1 MICLSDE
8 IYFNNMSV
16 LLTFQESIVSDY
28 HILRNIMSETDV
40 ICDTIENLADQKEN
54 YTWLAHM
61 TTVTVSSGWMAN
73 W

>member
-1 MICLSDE
+1 
-8 IYFNNMSV
+8 MS
-16 LLTFQESIVSDY
+16 LLTVQESIVSDY

-40 ICDTIENLADQKEN
+40 SCDIIENIADQKEN

>member
-1 MICLSDE
+1 
-8 IYFNNMSV
+8 MSV

-28 HILRNIMSETDV
+28 HILRNIVSETDV

>member
-1 MICLSDE
+1 
-8 IYFNNMSV
+8 MSV

>member
-1 MICLSDE
+1 
-8 IYFNNMSV
+8 MSV

-40 ICDTIENLADQKEN
+40 FCDTIENMADQKEN
-54 YTWLAHM
+54 YTWLALM